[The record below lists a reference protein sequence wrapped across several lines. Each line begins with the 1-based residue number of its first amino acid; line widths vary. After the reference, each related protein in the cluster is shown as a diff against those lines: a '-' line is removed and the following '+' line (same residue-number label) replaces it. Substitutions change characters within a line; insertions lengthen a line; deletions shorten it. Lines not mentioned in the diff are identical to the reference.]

1 MSPPLMAAEML
12 EQPDVLARLAA
23 RFDDHADRV
32 RAIVPQPLGGV
43 VFVAR
48 GSSDNA
54 AVYGRYLAELVS
66 GRPAGLA
73 APSLL
78 TLYDAPVDYDG
89 RLVVALSQSGATPE
103 IVTVCE
109 RLRSA
114 GARTVAIVNEAASPL
129 ATVAEVAIAIDAGA
143 ERAVPATKTVTAQ
156 LLAVAA
162 VAAALGPAP
171 FSAGDLAALPNAVRA
186 LLADPAEPRVLA
198 KRLAGAERLFVV
210 ARGLLQA
217 AALEAALKIKETARI
232 VAEGISTADFRHG
245 PIAAVD
251 RDVPVLAFEHPGPA
265 AEDVRELVAEL
276 EARGARVARL
286 AVPDA
291 VPEALAVIPAVR
303 PRPAACA
310 GAGARPRAGPRRAC
324 RAFENHGN
332 PLRRQTMKGRLG
344 SLIAAAVALFAVIGL
359 AACGSDDKT
368 SSSTGGGKAEG
379 KTIALLLPETKTTR
393 YEAHDRPEFE
403 AQVKRDCPSCKV
415 IYANATQDP
424 QKQQTQAE
432 SALTDGADVLALDA
446 VDVKSA
452 AAIVQKANQQNV
464 PVIAYDRLIPDA
476 DLYAYVSFNN
486 VRQGQIQAQTLVDK
500 LGPSAKGKSIIMING
515 APTDPSAGDYKKGAH
530 MVLDRSGLKI
540 AKEYDT
546 SDWSPDKAQREMEQ
560 AITSV
565 GKNGFVGVYS
575 ANDGMAGG
583 AIAAMQASGIKPAT
597 IPITGG
603 DAEVAAIQRI
613 LTGDQF
619 STIYLGIKKQ
629 AQVSADL
636 AVAAAK
642 GGPPPPNVINATVN
656 NGKENVPSVL
666 LTPVAVTKN
675 NIEGTVV
682 KDGFYAPK
690 EICTGKY
697 AQACSSAG
705 LG

>member
-1 MSPPLMAAEML
+1 MP
-12 EQPDVLARLAA
+12 R
-23 RFDDHADRV
+23 RHRH
-32 RAIVPQPLGGV
+32 
-43 VFVAR
+43 
-48 GSSDNA
+48 
-54 AVYGRYLAELVS
+54 
-66 GRPAGLA
+66 
-73 APSLL
+73 
-78 TLYDAPVDYDG
+78 
-89 RLVVALSQSGATPE
+89 LVVA
-103 IVTVCE
+103 
-109 RLRSA
+109 
-114 GARTVAIVNEAASPL
+114 
-129 ATVAEVAIAIDAGA
+129 
-143 ERAVPATKTVTAQ
+143 
-156 LLAVAA
+156 
-162 VAAALGPAP
+162 AL
-171 FSAGDLAALPNAVRA
+171 A
-186 LLADPAEPRVLA
+186 LLA
-198 KRLAGAERLFVV
+198 
-210 ARGLLQA
+210 
-217 AALEAALKIKETARI
+217 IT
-232 VAEGISTADFRHG
+232 
-245 PIAAVD
+245 
-251 RDVPVLAFEHPGPA
+251 
-265 AEDVRELVAEL
+265 
-276 EARGARVARL
+276 
-286 AVPDA
+286 
-291 VPEALAVIPAVR
+291 
-303 PRPAACA
+303 
-310 GAGARPRAGPRRAC
+310 
-324 RAFENHGN
+324 
-332 PLRRQTMKGRLG
+332 
-344 SLIAAAVALFAVIGL
+344 GL
-359 AACGSDDKT
+359 AACGSSDKK
-368 SSSTGGGKAEG
+368 SSSTGSSSGAKG

-393 YEAHDRPEFE
+393 YEAHDRPDFE

-452 AAIVQKANQQNV
+452 TGIVQKANQQNV
-464 PVIAYDRLIPDA
+464 PVIAYDRLIPDS

-546 SDWSPDKAQREMEQ
+546 PDWSPDKAQREMEQ
-560 AITSV
+560 AITAV

-583 AIAAMQASGIKPAT
+583 AIAAMQAAGITPAT

-619 STIYLGIKKQ
+619 STIYLTIKKQ

-636 AVAAAK
+636 AVAAAN
-642 GGPPPPNVINATVN
+642 GDPPPPSLINAKVN
-656 NGKENVPSVL
+656 NGKEDVPSVL
-666 LTPVAVTKN
+666 LTPIAVSKN